1 MLGMLSGIMLAM
13 RLVVAVFGALG
24 LLYVL
29 SYPDSILPPSPD
41 IAYVSGWTVYDAKEW
56 MWVAP
61 LLLMELASAAGKRK
75 NFVWFAAQDGVLIV
89 ALWAYP
95 VLRATVPELV
105 EPTFSFEDGKLQQG
119 LVYYSIICVGSV
131 LLRKV
136 LVPALSRN
144 SAEEQQEGAMNA
156 TVLDPAHALTVREI
170 AAKPRQVKVRF
181 LFGEPDESLIRS
193 FVRIMR
199 RIGFLR
205 MLRHL
210 GVALFTIATLLWVF
224 LYPQPNEEEALTR
237 DKAVMYESRLTP
249 RGLEGTFRAV
259 HAAYRVM
266 RSISAHESLAGL
278 SVPQAEKWLQLDRV
292 PENYRTLLRDQSD
305 IELASTNPIFES
317 RTRFLT
323 VRSGR
328 RIAVLYVRMNKDET
342 AINVSEVAD
351 AGWNA
356 VADALRRKFGADLR
370 ANSSMR

>member
-1 MLGMLSGIMLAM
+1 MLVM
-13 RLVVAVFGALG
+13 RLVAAVFGALG

-41 IAYVSGWTVYDAKEW
+41 IAYVPGWTVYDVKEW
-56 MWVAP
+56 MWIIP

-75 NFVWFAAQDGVLIV
+75 NLVWFAAQDGVLIM

-119 LVYYSIICVGSV
+119 LVYYGIICIGSV
-131 LLRKV
+131 FLRRV
-136 LVPALSRN
+136 LVPALSRS

-156 TVLDPAHALTVREI
+156 AVLDPSHALTVREI
-170 AAKPRQVKVRF
+170 AARPRRVKVRF
-181 LFGEPDESLIRS
+181 LFGGPDEGLVQA

-199 RIGFLR
+199 RIGILR
-205 MLRHL
+205 ALRHL
-210 GVALFTIATLLWVF
+210 GLALFAIATVLWVF
-224 LYPQPNEEEALTR
+224 LYPQPDTEEALAR

-249 RGLEGTFRAV
+249 RGKEATFRAV

-266 RSISAHESLAGL
+266 RFISDHESLAGL
-278 SVPQAEKWLQLDRV
+278 SVPQAEKWLQLDQV
-292 PENYRTLLRDQSD
+292 PADYRRQLRDKSD

-323 VRSGR
+323 VRCGR
-328 RIAVLYVRMNKDET
+328 RIAVLYVRMNRDET
-342 AINVSEVAD
+342 SINVSEVAD

-356 VADALRRKFGADLR
+356 VADALRRRFGADLR

>member
-1 MLGMLSGIMLAM
+1 MLSGIMLAM
-13 RLVVAVFGALG
+13 RLAVAVFGALG

-41 IAYVSGWTVYDAKEW
+41 IAYVPGWTVYDVKEW
-56 MWVAP
+56 MWVVP

-75 NFVWFAAQDGVLIV
+75 NFVWFTAQDGVLV
-89 ALWAYP
+89 AALWAYP

-119 LVYYSIICVGSV
+119 LVYYGIICVGSV

-144 SAEEQQEGAMNA
+144 SAEEQQEGAMDA
-156 TVLDPAHALTVREI
+156 AVLDPAHALTVREI
-170 AAKPRQVKVRF
+170 AAKPRQVRVRF
-181 LFGEPDESLIRS
+181 LFGGPDEGLIQA

-199 RIGFLR
+199 RIGILR
-205 MLRHL
+205 ALKNL
-210 GVALFTIATLLWVF
+210 GIALFTIATVLWMF
-224 LYPQPNEEEALTR
+224 LYPQPNQQEALER

-249 RGLEGTFRAV
+249 HGREGTPRAV

-266 RSISAHESLAGL
+266 RFISDHESLAGL
-278 SVPQAEKWLQLDRV
+278 SVPQAEKWLQLERV
-292 PENYRTLLRDQSD
+292 PADYRRQLRDESD

-323 VRSGR
+323 IRSGR

-342 AINVSEVAD
+342 AINVSEVTD